1 MRLISSLLVAFLIGG
16 CSTDSK
22 VASEIIP
29 TTGVFSQEEERV
41 FELRFEDMVKAF
53 QSGQDTTNYDT
64 EIRFGEDL
72 VSTPLPR
79 GDSKSLP
86 ASLLLELTEY
96 AEGQNSDSFMIYENG
111 RVIAESYFGKTSSE
125 SLLKSKS
132 LSKPLGVIAVGRAI
146 KLGYIQ
152 SLDQPVS
159 DYIIE
164 WKGTD
169 KDGILIRHLL
179 DMRSG
184 LLPQGYAP
192 DVQNVLNRA
201 YLHPRHDEV
210 LIHEYP
216 LVEVPG
222 QRYEYSNANSEL
234 VAIVIERA
242 TGKTYPNWLA
252 EEVLSP
258 LGAGGGKIW
267 MNRVGGTA
275 HSGCCARL
283 ASETYLKLAVLIL
296 EKGEWAEEEL
306 LSPEFVDEM
315 LTATPQN
322 KYAGMGL
329 FLGRHY
335 KKNRGST
342 NPDDST
348 GFGGAFHSEPY
359 LDKDL
364 ALFDGNGNQVAY
376 IMPSRNIVA
385 MRLGA
390 RPRNEQLVWDNAYI
404 PNRISRE
411 LNDP

>member
-1 MRLISSLLVAFLIGG
+1 MRLSSLLLAGFLIGA
-16 CSTDSK
+16 CSSDSK
-22 VASEIIP
+22 VSKEITP
-29 TTGVFSQEEERV
+29 TTGIFSQEEERI
-41 FELRFEDMVKAF
+41 FETRFEDMVKAF

-64 EIRFGEDL
+64 EISFGENL
-72 VSTPLPR
+72 RPVPLPR
-79 GDSKSLP
+79 GDSESLSD
-86 ASLLLELTEY
+86 SLLQELTEY
-96 AEGQNSDSFMIYENG
+96 AKGQNSDSFMIYENG
-111 RVIAESYFGKTSSE
+111 HVVAESYFGDTSSD

-164 WKGTD
+164 WKGTG
-169 KDGILIRHLL
+169 KDSILIRHLL

-192 DVQNVLNRA
+192 DAQNVLNRA

-216 LVEVPG
+216 LVDVPG

-242 TGKTYPNWLA
+242 TGKAYADWLA

-283 ASETYLKLAVLIL
+283 ESETYLKLAVLIL
-296 EKGEWAEEEL
+296 EKGQWSGEAL

-322 KYAGMGL
+322 KYASMGL
-329 FLGRHY
+329 FLGRYY

-348 GFGGAFHSEPY
+348 GFGGALHSEPY
-359 LDKDL
+359 IDKDI
-364 ALFDGNGNQVAY
+364 ALFDGNGNQVIY

-390 RPRNEQLVWDNAYI
+390 RPRNEQVTWDNAYI